1 MLTLMWLRGLLG
13 RRGGRLA
20 AAALGITFA
29 VALLAALGSFLGASK
44 ATMTQ
49 RSLQQVAVDWQVET
63 QPGAD
68 PGAILSMLRADSAVA
83 ATLPVGF
90 AAVPGLTAT
99 HGGTTLTT
107 GSGMVLGLPGGYP
120 ATFPGELRQLAGSA
134 DGVLIAQQAA
144 ANLHAAVGDLIS
156 IARPGRTPVRV
167 RVGGIVDLP
176 QADSLFQKIGAVAGA
191 QPKAPP
197 DNVLLLPIA
206 QWHQAFDSLAVQRP
220 DLIRTQIHV
229 RLRHHLP
236 SDPAAAFTAVTAAA
250 SNTEARLA
258 GAGLVGDN
266 LGAALGAA
274 REDALYAQILFLFLG
289 LPGAVLAGVLTF
301 MIANSAADR
310 RRREQALLRAR
321 GATARQL
328 LRLAGVEA
336 LAVGLAGGLA
346 GLALA
351 AIIGRIVFG
360 SASFGATGGT
370 AAGWAASAAVAG
382 LLIAAAAVLVPAWRD
397 QRATTVAYARRVL
410 GRPQRVWWMRYGV
423 DVWLLLGSAA
433 VFYATS
439 RSGYQLVL
447 VPEGLP
453 TLSVSYWAFAGPALF
468 WAGSALLCWRLTD
481 LLLSRGRPVLAR
493 LSRPLAGSLS
503 GTVAASLSRQR
514 RILTRTVTL
523 LALTI
528 VFATSTAIFDATYRQ
543 QARVDALLTN
553 GADVTVTESPGALA
567 PPSLARAIARV
578 PGVSS
583 VEPLQHRFAYVGS
596 DLQDLYGVRPASVA
610 GATRLQDAYFT
621 GGTVRQLLSVLARQP
636 DAILVSAETV
646 RDFQLSRGDLLR
658 LRLQDGRTGQLI
670 TVPFHYTG
678 IVKEF
683 PTAPRDSFFVAN
695 ASYIAARTGS
705 PAVGAFLVNT
715 DGTAPPVVG
724 ARLRTALGPA
734 VGISDILTSRRVIA
748 STLTAVDLSGLTKV
762 ELSFALALA
771 VSATALL
778 LTLGFVERRRTFAL
792 ARALGARSRQ
802 LGGFVWCE
810 VLLTGAVGAV
820 LGAVTGWILS
830 LMLVKVL
837 SGVFDPPP
845 AQLSVPWAYLGMVA
859 GLAVLGLVI
868 AALGAI
874 RAARRSPLTVLRDL

>member
-1 MLTLMWLRGLLG
+1 MLIVMWLRGLLG

-20 AAALGITFA
+20 AAAVGITFA

-44 ATMTQ
+44 ATMAQ
-49 RSLQQVAVDWQVET
+49 RSIQQVAVDWQVEA

-68 PGAILSMLRADSAVA
+68 PASIGSVLRSDPTVA

-107 GSGMVLGLPGGYP
+107 GSGMVLGLPPGYQ
-120 ATFPGELRQLAGSA
+120 ATFPGEVRHLTGSA
-134 DGVLIAQQAA
+134 DGVLIAQQTA
-144 ANLHAAVGDLIS
+144 ANLHASVGDLIS
-156 IARPGRTPVRV
+156 IGRPGRTPAQVQV
-167 RVGGIVDLP
+167 SGIVDLP

-197 DNVLLLPIA
+197 DNVLLLPFA
-206 QWHQAFDSLAVQRP
+206 QWHQAFDSLAAQRP
-220 DLIRTQIHV
+220 DLIKTQIHV
-229 RLRHHLP
+229 KLRHNLP

-274 REDALYAQILFLFLG
+274 RQDALYAQILFLFLG

-328 LRLAGVEA
+328 LRLAAVEA
-336 LAVGLAGGLA
+336 VAVGLAGALA

-423 DVWLLLGSAA
+423 DLWLLLGSAA

-453 TLSVSYWAFAGPALF
+453 TLSVNYWAFAGPALF
-468 WAGSALLCWRLTD
+468 WAGSALFCWRITD

-503 GTVAASLSRQR
+503 GTVAASMSRQR

-523 LALTI
+523 LALAI
-528 VFATSTAIFDATYRQ
+528 VFATSTAVFDATYRQ

-567 PPSLARAIARV
+567 APALAQAIARV

-583 VEPLQHRFAYVGS
+583 VEPLQHRFAYIGS
-596 DLQDLYGVRPASVA
+596 DLQDLYGVRPATVA

-621 GGTVRQLLSVLARQP
+621 GGTARQLISVLARQP
-636 DAILVSAETV
+636 DGILVSAETA
-646 RDFQLSRGDLLR
+646 RDFQLNLGDLVR
-658 LRLQDGRTGQLI
+658 LRLQDGRTGRLI
-670 TVPFHYTG
+670 PVPFHYAG

-695 ASYIAARTGS
+695 AGYVAARTGS
-705 PAVGAFLVNT
+705 PAVGEFLINT
-715 DGTAPPVVG
+715 DGTSPPVVG
-724 ARLRTALGPA
+724 ARLRAALGPA
-734 VGISDILTSRRVIA
+734 VGITDIVTSRRVIA

-771 VSATALL
+771 ISATALL

-792 ARALGARSRQ
+792 ARMLGARPRQ
-802 LGGFVWCE
+802 LGGFVWSE
-810 VLLTGAVGAV
+810 VLLTGVAGAV
-820 LGAVTGWILS
+820 LGAATGWILS
-830 LMLVKVL
+830 QMLVKVL

-845 AQLSVPWAYLGMVA
+845 AQLSVPWAYLGVVA
-859 GLAVLGLVI
+859 ALAALGLVI
-868 AALGAI
+868 AALAAI

>member
-1 MLTLMWLRGLLG
+1 VLTLIWLRGLLG

-44 ATMTQ
+44 ATMTH
-49 RSLQQVAVDWQVET
+49 RAIQQVAVDWQVEA

-68 PGAILSMLRADSAVA
+68 PATVLSVVRSGSPA
-83 ATLPVGF
+83 AAALPVGY
-90 AAVPGLTAT
+90 AATPGLTAS

-107 GSGMVLGLPGGYP
+107 GAGMVLGLPPGYQ
-120 ATFPGELRQLAGSA
+120 ATFPGEVRHLAGSA
-134 DGVLIAQQAA
+134 DGVLIAQQTA
-144 ANLHAAVGDLIS
+144 ANLHVSVGDQVS
-156 IARPGRTPVRV
+156 VGRAGLPPVQV
-167 RVGGIVDLP
+167 TVSGIVDLP
-176 QADSLFQKIGAVAGA
+176 QADSLFQKVGAIAGA
-191 QPKAPP
+191 QPQAPP
-197 DNVLLLPIA
+197 DNVLLLPSSL
-206 QWHQAFDSLAVQRP
+206 WHQSFDPLAVRRP
-220 DLIRTQIHV
+220 DLVKTQIHV
-229 RLRHHLP
+229 RLRHNLP
-236 SDPAAAFTAVTAAA
+236 ADPAAAFTTVTGAA
-250 SNTEARLA
+250 SNAEARLA

-289 LPGAVLAGVLTF
+289 VPGAVLAGALTV
-301 MIANSAADR
+301 MIASSGAAR
-310 RRREQALLRAR
+310 RRLEQALLRAR

-328 LRLAGVEA
+328 LRLAAAEA
-336 LAVGLAGGLA
+336 LVAGLAGCLA

-351 AIIGRIVFG
+351 
-360 SASFGATGGT
+360 T
-370 AAGWAASAAVAG
+370 AAGWAASAAAVG

-397 QRATTVAYARRVL
+397 LRATTVTGARRVL

-423 DVWLLLGSAA
+423 DGWLLLGSAA
-433 VFYATS
+433 VFWATS
-439 RSGYQLVL
+439 RNGYQLVL

-453 TLSVSYWAFAGPALF
+453 TLSVNYWAFAGPALF
-468 WAGSALLCWRLTD
+468 WAGVALLSWRVTD
-481 LLLSRGRPVLAR
+481 LLLGRGRPLLAR

-523 LALTI
+523 LALAI
-528 VFATSTAIFDATYRQ
+528 VFAASTATFDATYRQ

-553 GADVTVTESPGALA
+553 GADVTVSESPGAHVA
-567 PPSLARAIARV
+567 PALARTIASV

-583 VEPLQHRFAYVGS
+583 VEPVQHRFAYVGA
-596 DLQDLYGVRPASVA
+596 DLQDLYGVRPATVTD
-610 GATRLQDAYFT
+610 ATRLQDAYFS
-621 GGTVRQLLSVLARQP
+621 GGSARQLISALARQP

-646 RDFQLSRGDLLR
+646 RDFQLNPGDLLR
-658 LRLQDGRTGQLI
+658 LRLQDGRTGRLV
-670 TVPFHYTG
+670 TVPFHYAG

-683 PTAPRDSFFVAN
+683 PAAPRDSFFVAN
-695 ASYIAARTGS
+695 AGYVAASTGNPS
-705 PAVGAFLVNT
+705 VGEFLITT
-715 DGTAPPVVG
+715 DGTPPPTVA
-724 ARLRTALGPA
+724 ARLRSALGPTA
-734 VGISDILTSRRVIA
+734 TLSDIVTTRQVIA

-762 ELSFALALA
+762 ELSFALALT

-792 ARALGARSRQ
+792 ARVLGAQPRQ

-810 VLLTGAVGAV
+810 VLVTGATGAV
-820 LGAVTGWILS
+820 LGAIAGWLLS
-830 LMLVKVL
+830 QMLVKVL

-845 AQLSVPWAYLGMVA
+845 EHLSVPWAYLGLVA
-859 GLAVLGLVI
+859 ALAAAGLVI

-874 RAARRSPLTVLRDL
+874 RAARRPPLTVLREL

>member
-1 MLTLMWLRGLLG
+1 MLILIWLRGLIG

-44 ATMTQ
+44 ATMAQ
-49 RSLQQVAVDWQVET
+49 RSIGQVAVDWQVEA

-68 PGAILSMLRADSAVA
+68 PATISSVLRSDPTVA

-90 AAVPGLTAT
+90 AAIPGLTAT

-107 GSGMVLGLPGGYP
+107 GSGMVLGLPSGYET
-120 ATFPGELRQLAGSA
+120 TFPGEVRHLTGSA
-134 DGVLIAQQAA
+134 DGVLIAQQTA
-144 ANLHAAVGDLIS
+144 ANLHASVGDLIS
-156 IARPGRTPVRV
+156 IARPGRPPAQVQV
-167 RVGGIVDLP
+167 SGIVDLP

-197 DNVLLLPIA
+197 DNVLLLPSA
-206 QWHQAFDSLAVQRP
+206 QWHQAFDSLAAQRP
-220 DLIRTQIHV
+220 DLIKTQIHV
-229 RLRHHLP
+229 KLRHNLP

-250 SNTEARLA
+250 SNTEARLS

-274 REDALYAQILFLFLG
+274 RQDALYAQILFLFLG

-328 LRLAGVEA
+328 LRLAAVEA
-336 LAVGLAGGLA
+336 LVVGLAGAVA

-351 AIIGRIVFG
+351 AVIGRTVFG

-370 AAGWAASAAVAG
+370 AAAWAASAAAAG

-397 QRATTVAYARRVL
+397 QRAITVAYARRVL
-410 GRPQRVWWMRYGV
+410 GTSAAGVVDEVRRGPVAPARLGRGLLRHLQKRIPAGPRPGRPAHAVRQ
-423 DVWLLLGSAA
+423 LLGLRG
-433 VFYATS
+433 T
-439 RSGYQLVL
+439 RPVL
-447 VPEGLP
+447 GG
-453 TLSVSYWAFAGPALF
+453 AALF
-468 WAGSALLCWRLTD
+468 VWRLTD

-503 GTVAASLSRQR
+503 GTVAASMSRQR

-523 LALTI
+523 LALAI
-528 VFATSTAIFDATYRQ
+528 VFATSTAVFDATYRQ

-567 PPSLARAIARV
+567 SPALAQTIARV

-583 VEPLQHRFAYVGS
+583 VEPLQHRYAYIGS
-596 DLQDLYGVRPASVA
+596 DLQDLYGVRPATVV

-621 GGTVRQLLSVLARQP
+621 GATASQLMSILARQP
-636 DAILVSAETV
+636 DGILVSAETA
-646 RDFQLSRGDLLR
+646 RDFQLNLGDLVR
-658 LRLQDGRTGQLI
+658 LRLKDGSTGRLI
-670 TVPFHYTG
+670 PVPFHYAG

-695 ASYIAARTGS
+695 ASYVAARTGS
-705 PAVGAFLVNT
+705 PSVGEFLVNT
-715 DGTAPPVVG
+715 DGTSPAG
-724 ARLRTALGPA
+724 GRGPA
-734 VGISDILTSRRVIA
+734 TRGPGAGRRASPTS
-748 STLTAVDLSGLTKV
+748 
-762 ELSFALALA
+762 
-771 VSATALL
+771 
-778 LTLGFVERRRTFAL
+778 
-792 ARALGARSRQ
+792 
-802 LGGFVWCE
+802 
-810 VLLTGAVGAV
+810 
-820 LGAVTGWILS
+820 
-830 LMLVKVL
+830 
-837 SGVFDPPP
+837 
-845 AQLSVPWAYLGMVA
+845 
-859 GLAVLGLVI
+859 
-868 AALGAI
+868 
-874 RAARRSPLTVLRDL
+874 